1 MARSRK
7 EKAKAV
13 SSALKACEKEIA
25 RVEAINRS
33 VKDREVDG
41 QIKLARGK
49 LTQMDKTL
57 GSWITGRAG
66 GLVAH
71 TLFLGGIALVSKVL
85 SSIIKRLSRRQ
96 QETLNELREQHA
108 QARFERYR
116 QNQNPPRPPQ
126 NPQRPPQLI
135 DIPLDRRTQEAINNL
150 NRLRAEQ
157 EEERRLRNIN
167 YSVTTIPAPGLAE
180 TFPELVGNREQ
191 LRNRAQAEMRATQ
204 ERLRR
209 EMAERQAQRA
219 HAENAVHAISEA
231 ANRIRELDFNEGQ
244 GGPVNS
250 PGDQGAR
257 FSGLDMDS
265 GYLVVGRKRY
275 RNSIIT
281 HDSMPWSRC
290 TRYNDFDLI
299 QTVKNVAEKLRK
311 QLVAIKKYAWA
322 HPHISRLISLVMG
335 IIGTLFSLS
344 GVSSLAD
351 GSYEIYSKRLAKK
364 RREAATLIDDIER
377 NDEII
382 AAHDSNLK
390 ITLKLLKGTLKMVGA
405 ISASILSNAYNPDAR

>member
-1 MARSRK
+1 
-7 EKAKAV
+7 
-13 SSALKACEKEIA
+13 
-25 RVEAINRS
+25 
-33 VKDREVDG
+33 
-41 QIKLARGK
+41 
-49 LTQMDKTL
+49 
-57 GSWITGRAG
+57 
-66 GLVAH
+66 
-71 TLFLGGIALVSKVL
+71 
-85 SSIIKRLSRRQ
+85 
-96 QETLNELREQHA
+96 
-108 QARFERYR
+108 
-116 QNQNPPRPPQ
+116 
-126 NPQRPPQLI
+126 
-135 DIPLDRRTQEAINNL
+135 
-150 NRLRAEQ
+150 
-157 EEERRLRNIN
+157 
-167 YSVTTIPAPGLAE
+167 
-180 TFPELVGNREQ
+180 
-191 LRNRAQAEMRATQ
+191 
-204 ERLRR
+204 
-209 EMAERQAQRA
+209 
-219 HAENAVHAISEA
+219 
-231 ANRIRELDFNEGQ
+231 
-244 GGPVNS
+244 
-250 PGDQGAR
+250 
-257 FSGLDMDS
+257 MDS

-377 NDEII
+377 SDEII

-390 ITLKLLKGTLKMVGA
+390 IALKLLKGTLKMVGA

>member
-7 EKAKAV
+7 EKTKAV
-13 SSALKACEKEIA
+13 SRALKACEKEIA

-33 VKDREVDG
+33 VKDREVEG

-96 QETLNELREQHA
+96 RETLNELREQHA
-108 QARFERYR
+108 QARFERSR
-116 QNQNPPRPPQ
+116 QNRNSPRPPQ
-126 NPQRPPQLI
+126 NPNTPI
-135 DIPLDRRTQEAINNL
+135 DPEFIDPMDTTPGVEF
-150 NRLRAEQ
+150 
-157 EEERRLRNIN
+157 RNIT
-167 YSVTTIPAPGLAE
+167 SPARMEA
-180 TFPELVGNREQ
+180 
-191 LRNRAQAEMRATQ
+191 LRRQAQAEMQSTQ

-231 ANRIRELDFNEGQ
+231 ANRIRELDFTEGQ

-265 GYLVVGRKRY
+265 GYLIVGRKRY

-290 TRYNDFDLI
+290 ARYNDFDLI

-335 IIGTLFSLS
+335 IVGTLFSLG

-364 RREAATLIDDIER
+364 RREAATLIDNIER
-377 NDEII
+377 SDEII

-390 ITLKLLKGTLKMVGA
+390 IALKLLKGTLKMVGA
-405 ISASILSNAYNPDAR
+405 ISASILSRAYDPDVR

>member
-96 QETLNELREQHA
+96 REALNELREQHA
-108 QARFERYR
+108 QARFERSR
-116 QNQNPPRPPQ
+116 QNQNPTRPPQ
-126 NPQRPPQLI
+126 NPNRPI
-135 DIPLDRRTQEAINNL
+135 DPEFVDPMDTTPGIEFRNITSPARMGA
-150 NRLRAEQ
+150 
-157 EEERRLRNIN
+157 LRN
-167 YSVTTIPAPGLAE
+167 
-180 TFPELVGNREQ
+180 Q
-191 LRNRAQAEMRATQ
+191 AQAEAQATQ

-377 NDEII
+377 SDEII

-390 ITLKLLKGTLKMVGA
+390 IALKLLKGTLKMVGA

>member
-33 VKDREVDG
+33 VKDREVEG

-71 TLFLGGIALVSKVL
+71 TLFLGGIALISKVL

-96 QETLNELREQHA
+96 REALNELREQHA

-126 NPQRPPQLI
+126 NPQRPPRLI
-135 DIPLDRRTQEAINNL
+135 DIPLNRRTQEAINNL

-157 EEERRLRNIN
+157 EEERRLRNID
-167 YSVTTIPAPGLAE
+167 YPVTTIPAPGLE
-180 TFPELVGNREQ
+180 LTFPELVGNREQ
-191 LRNRAQAEMRATQ
+191 LRRQAQAEMQATQ

-265 GYLVVGRKRY
+265 GYLVIGRKRY

-322 HPHISRLISLVMG
+322 HPYISRLIALVMG
-335 IIGTLFSLS
+335 IISALFSLS
-344 GVSSLAD
+344 SISSLAD

-364 RREAATLIDDIER
+364 RRETATLIEDIER
-377 NDEII
+377 SDEII

-390 ITLKLLKGTLKMVGA
+390 IALKLLKGTLKMVGA
-405 ISASILSNAYNPDAR
+405 ISASILSKAYDPDAK

>member
-1 MARSRK
+1 MAKSRK
-7 EKAKAV
+7 EKANAV

-96 QETLNELREQHA
+96 REALNELREQHA
-108 QARFERYR
+108 QARFERSR
-116 QNQNPPRPPQ
+116 QNQNPTRPPQ
-126 NPQRPPQLI
+126 NPNRSI
-135 DIPLDRRTQEAINNL
+135 DPEFIDPMDTTPGVEFRNL
-150 NRLRAEQ
+150 YSPGRMGA
-157 EEERRLRNIN
+157 LRN
-167 YSVTTIPAPGLAE
+167 
-180 TFPELVGNREQ
+180 Q
-191 LRNRAQAEMRATQ
+191 AQAEIQATQ

-290 TRYNDFDLI
+290 ARYNDFDLI
-299 QTVKNVAEKLRK
+299 QTIKNVAEKLRK

-344 GVSSLAD
+344 GLSSLAD

-377 NDEII
+377 SDEII

-390 ITLKLLKGTLKMVGA
+390 IALKLLKGTLKMVGTIGA
-405 ISASILSNAYNPDAR
+405 TILYNAYNPDLR

>member
-1 MARSRK
+1 MAKSRK

-96 QETLNELREQHA
+96 QEALNELREQHA

-126 NPQRPPQLI
+126 NPN
-135 DIPLDRRTQEAINNL
+135 IPL
-150 NRLRAEQ
+150 
-157 EEERRLRNIN
+157 
-167 YSVTTIPAPGLAE
+167 TTIPAPGLAE

-191 LRNRAQAEMRATQ
+191 LRNRAQAEMQATQ

-265 GYLVVGRKRY
+265 GYLVVGHKRY
-275 RNSIIT
+275 RNSIVT
-281 HDSMPWSRC
+281 HDSMPWCRC

-335 IIGTLFSLS
+335 IIGTLFSLGGIS
-344 GVSSLAD
+344 NLTNV
-351 GSYEIYSKRLAKK
+351 SYEIYAKRLAKK

-377 NDEII
+377 SDEII
-382 AAHDSNLK
+382 ATRDSNLK
-390 ITLKLLKGTLKMVGA
+390 IALKLLKGTLKIVGA
-405 ISASILSNAYNPDAR
+405 ISASILSSAYNPDAR

>member
-71 TLFLGGIALVSKVL
+71 TLFLGGIALISKVL

-96 QETLNELREQHA
+96 QEALSELREQHA

-116 QNQNPPRPPQ
+116 QNQNPTRPPQ
-126 NPQRPPQLI
+126 NPQRPPRLI
-135 DIPLDRRTQEAINNL
+135 DIPLSRRTQEAINNL

-157 EEERRLRNIN
+157 EEERRLGNIN
-167 YSVTTIPAPGLAE
+167 YPVTTIPAPGLAE

-191 LRNRAQAEMRATQ
+191 LRNRAQAEMQATQ

-290 TRYNDFDLI
+290 ARYNDFDLI

-322 HPHISRLISLVMG
+322 HPNISRLISLVMG

-344 GVSSLAD
+344 GVSNLAD

-364 RREAATLIDDIER
+364 RREAATLIEDIER
-377 NDEII
+377 SDEII

-390 ITLKLLKGTLKMVGA
+390 IALKLLKGTLTMVGS
-405 ISASILSNAYNPDAR
+405 ISAAILSKAYDPDAR

>member
-1 MARSRK
+1 MVKSRK

-33 VKDREVDG
+33 AKDREVDG

-96 QETLNELREQHA
+96 QEALNELREQHT
-108 QARFERYR
+108 QARFERSR

-126 NPQRPPQLI
+126 NPNRP
-135 DIPLDRRTQEAINNL
+135 EAFVDPMDTTPGVEFRNITSPA
-150 NRLRAEQ
+150 RMGA
-157 EEERRLRNIN
+157 LRN
-167 YSVTTIPAPGLAE
+167 
-180 TFPELVGNREQ
+180 Q
-191 LRNRAQAEMRATQ
+191 AQAEMQATQ

-257 FSGLDMDS
+257 FSGLDIDS

-290 TRYNDFDLI
+290 ARYNDFDLI

-322 HPHISRLISLVMG
+322 HPHISRLIALVMR
-335 IIGTLFSLS
+335 IVGTLFSLS

-351 GSYEIYSKRLAKK
+351 GSYEIYSKRLAKN
-364 RREAATLIDDIER
+364 RREAAALIDDIER
-377 NDEII
+377 SDEII

-390 ITLKLLKGTLKMVGA
+390 IALKLLKGTLKMVGA
-405 ISASILSNAYNPDAR
+405 ISASILSNAYNPDVK